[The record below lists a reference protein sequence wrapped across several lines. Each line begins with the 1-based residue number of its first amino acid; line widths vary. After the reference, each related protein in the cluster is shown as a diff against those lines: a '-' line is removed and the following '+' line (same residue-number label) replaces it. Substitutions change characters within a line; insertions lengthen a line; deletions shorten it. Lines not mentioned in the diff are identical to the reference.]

1 MNRMNR
7 EELFQLINT
16 IKIDK
21 NEFWVL
27 SSVA

>member
-7 EELFQLINT
+7 EELLQLINT